1 LNNYV
6 ASAQSSIR
14 RRNELAEIIAKDE
27 AQLKQMNYG
36 NVMITYSSSK
46 SNLPISQNAKHA
58 ELIEKNSNNIA
69 HLQEIDS
76 ILLDELRKF
85 ESDIIAEIDKV
96 AREFMSHQTQYA
108 KKVTFPL

>member
-36 NVMITYSSSK
+36 NVIF
-46 SNLPISQNAKHA
+46 
-58 ELIEKNSNNIA
+58 
-69 HLQEIDS
+69 HL
-76 ILLDELRKF
+76 LF
-85 ESDIIAEIDKV
+85 PTKV
-96 AREFMSHQTQYA
+96 
-108 KKVTFPL
+108 L